1 MHHPLLRALPFGHT
15 ALALLLAAVLAGCAA
30 GPDHQSPNPLAEGA
44 LPTLAAPVP
53 TGMADAAFGA
63 AQPWRTDI
71 DLEAPWWQQLGSP
84 ALDALVAEALQA
96 SPTLAAAQAQLRQA
110 EELQGAQQRATQ
122 LPRADLGVGSGRQ
135 HFSPSAQGLPGDGRT
150 FSLHSASVAVQYQLD
165 LSGGNRRALEA
176 LAARTD
182 YRRYQLAGARLDLA
196 ARLASTAITQARIAA
211 QAEAL
216 ETIARNQEAQ
226 TTLAGERVR
235 LGQAMPADQQVL
247 QATLEQ
253 TRASALLLHKQAVQS
268 AHLLAVLAGRTP
280 GAQPLPAFTLQDF
293 MLPAALPQVLPSE
306 LVRQR
311 PDIQA
316 AEALVHAASAEH
328 GVAVSRMYPQL
339 RLSASLGSQALTTG
353 ALFGGGSAVWGLLAQ
368 LTQPLF
374 DPALPAQRRAALAAL
389 DAAAAQYQAVVLDAL
404 RSVADALRA
413 AEADAQV
420 LGTLVRAD
428 TAAQASLQSTQQQLD
443 LGATGYVQ
451 WLVAEQQ
458 ALQVRSNLVAAQAQR
473 LSDSAALFQA
483 VGAGWAG
490 AASPQ

>member
-1 MHHPLLRALPFGHT
+1 MHHPLSHPLPHRHT
-15 ALALLLAAVLAGCAA
+15 ALAVLLTALLAGCAA
-30 GPDHQSPNPLAEGA
+30 GTDYRPPSPLAPDA
-44 LPTLAAPVP
+44 LPTMSAPLRSG
-53 TGMADAAFGA
+53 TADAAFGA
-63 AQPWRTDI
+63 AQPWRADI
-71 DLEAPWWQQLGSP
+71 DLEAPWWQQLGSST
-84 ALDALVAEALQA
+84 LDALIAEALQA

-110 EELQGAQQRATQ
+110 EELQGAQERATQ
-122 LPRADLGVGSGRQ
+122 LPRADLGLGSARQ
-135 HFSPSAQGLPGDGRT
+135 HLSPSAQGLPGDGRT
-150 FSLHSASVAVQYQLD
+150 FSLHSASVSVQYQLD

-182 YRRYQLAGARLDLA
+182 YRRYQLASARLDLA
-196 ARLASTAITQARIAA
+196 GRLAQTAIAQARIAA

-216 ETIARNQEAQ
+216 DTIAHNQAAQ
-226 TTLAGERVR
+226 TAITHERVR
-235 LGQAMPADQQVL
+235 LGQAMPADVQAL

-253 TRASALLLHKQAVQS
+253 TRATALLLHKQAVQS

-280 GAQPLPAFTLQDF
+280 GAAPLPAFTLRDF
-293 MLPAALPQVLPSE
+293 TLPAALPQVLPSE

-316 AEALVHAASAEH
+316 AEALVQAASAEH
-328 GVAVSRMYPQL
+328 GVAVARMYPQL
-339 RLSASLGSQALTTG
+339 RLSASMGSQALSTG
-353 ALFGGGSAVWGLLAQ
+353 ALFGGGSAVWGLIAQ

-374 DPALPAQRRAALAAL
+374 DPALPAQQRAALAAL

-428 TAAQASLQSTQQQLD
+428 AAAQASLQTTKKQLD
-443 LGATGYVQ
+443 LGAASYVQ

-458 ALQVRSNLVAAQAQR
+458 ALQLRSSLVAAQAQR
-473 LSDSAALFQA
+473 LADSAALFQA
-483 VGAGWAG
+483 VGAGWQG
-490 AASPQ
+490 AR

>member
-1 MHHPLLRALPFGHT
+1 MKPPLLHRLPGGHP
-15 ALALLLAAVLAGCAA
+15 AWALLLTALLTGCAA
-30 GPDHQSPNPLAEGA
+30 GPDYQAPGPLADNA
-44 LPTLAAPVP
+44 LPHPAPAVQNSASE
-53 TGMADAAFGA
+53 TAFGA
-63 AQPWRTDI
+63 AQTWRADM

-84 ALDALVAEALQA
+84 GLDALIAEALKA

-110 EELQGAQQRATQ
+110 QELQGAQERATQ
-122 LPRADLGVGSGRQ
+122 LPRVDLGVGSGRQ
-135 HFSPSAQGLPGDGRT
+135 HISPSAQGLPGDGRT
-150 FSLHSASVAVQYQLD
+150 FSLHSASVGVQYQLD

-216 ETIARNQEAQ
+216 EAIARNQEAQ
-226 TTLAGERVR
+226 SALARERVR
-235 LGQAMPADQQVL
+235 LGQAMPADEHAL
-247 QATLEQ
+247 QAALEQ
-253 TRASALLLHKQAVQS
+253 TRASILLLHKQAVQS
-268 AHLLAVLAGRTP
+268 GHLLAVLAGRTP
-280 GAQPLPAFTLQDF
+280 GAAPLPAFTLRDF
-293 MLPAALPQVLPSE
+293 TLPAALPQVLPSE

-316 AEALVHAASAEH
+316 AEALVQAASADH
-328 GVAVSRMYPQL
+328 GVAVARMYPQL

-353 ALFGGGSAVWGLLAQ
+353 ALFGGGSAVWGLIAQ

-374 DPALPAQRRAALAAL
+374 DPALPAQQRAALAAL
-389 DAAAAQYQAVVLDAL
+389 DAAAAQYQVVVLDAL

-420 LGTLVRAD
+420 LGALVRAD
-428 TAAQASLQSTQQQLD
+428 AAAQASLHTTQQQLK
-443 LGATGYVQ
+443 LGAASYLQ

-458 ALQVRSNLVAAQAQR
+458 ALQMRSSLVAAQAQR
-473 LSDSAALFQA
+473 LADSAALFQA
-483 VGAGWAG
+483 VGAGWRDAM
-490 AASPQ
+490 

>member
-1 MHHPLLRALPFGHT
+1 MKTPLLHSLPGGHP
-15 ALALLLAAVLAGCAA
+15 AWALLLTALLTGCAA
-30 GPDHQSPNPLAEGA
+30 GPDYQAPGPLADNA
-44 LPTLAAPVP
+44 LPHPAPAVQNSASE
-53 TGMADAAFGA
+53 TAFGA
-63 AQPWRTDI
+63 AQTWRADM

-84 ALDALVAEALQA
+84 GLDALIAEALKA

-110 EELQGAQQRATQ
+110 QELQGAQERATQ
-122 LPRADLGVGSGRQ
+122 LPRVDLGVGSGRQ
-135 HFSPSAQGLPGDGRT
+135 HISPSAQGLPGDGRT
-150 FSLHSASVAVQYQLD
+150 FSLHSASVGVQYQLD

-216 ETIARNQEAQ
+216 EAIARNQEAQ
-226 TTLAGERVR
+226 STLARERVR
-235 LGQAMPADQQVL
+235 LGQAMPADEHAL
-247 QATLEQ
+247 QAALEQ
-253 TRASALLLHKQAVQS
+253 TRASILLLHKQAVQS
-268 AHLLAVLAGRTP
+268 GHLLAVLAGRTP
-280 GAQPLPAFTLQDF
+280 GAAPLPAFTLRDF
-293 MLPAALPQVLPSE
+293 TLPAALPQVLPSE

-316 AEALVHAASAEH
+316 AEALVQAASADH
-328 GVAVSRMYPQL
+328 GVAVARMYPQL

-353 ALFGGGSAVWGLLAQ
+353 ALFGGGSAVWGLIAQ

-374 DPALPAQRRAALAAL
+374 DPALPAQQRAALAAL
-389 DAAAAQYQAVVLDAL
+389 DAAAAQYQVVVLDAL

-420 LGTLVRAD
+420 LGALVRAD
-428 TAAQASLQSTQQQLD
+428 AAAQASLQTTQQQLK
-443 LGATGYVQ
+443 LGAASYLQ

-458 ALQVRSNLVAAQAQR
+458 ALQMRSSLVAAQAQR
-473 LSDSAALFQA
+473 LADSAALFQA
-483 VGAGWAG
+483 VGAGWRDAM
-490 AASPQ
+490 

>member
-1 MHHPLLRALPFGHT
+1 MKTPLLHSLPGGHP
-15 ALALLLAAVLAGCAA
+15 AWALLLTALLTGCAA
-30 GPDHQSPNPLAEGA
+30 GPDYQAPGPLADNA
-44 LPTLAAPVP
+44 LPRPAPAVQNSASE
-53 TGMADAAFGA
+53 TAFGA
-63 AQPWRTDI
+63 AQTWRADM

-84 ALDALVAEALQA
+84 GLDALIAEALKA

-110 EELQGAQQRATQ
+110 QELQGAQERATQ
-122 LPRADLGVGSGRQ
+122 LPRVDLGVGSGRQ
-135 HFSPSAQGLPGDGRT
+135 HISPSAQGLPGDGRT
-150 FSLHSASVAVQYQLD
+150 FSLHSASVGVQYQLD

-216 ETIARNQEAQ
+216 EAIARNQEAQ
-226 TTLAGERVR
+226 STLARERVR
-235 LGQAMPADQQVL
+235 LGQAMPADEHAL
-247 QATLEQ
+247 QAALEQ
-253 TRASALLLHKQAVQS
+253 TRASILLLHKQAVQS
-268 AHLLAVLAGRTP
+268 GHLLAVLAGRTP
-280 GAQPLPAFTLQDF
+280 GAAPLPAFTLRDF
-293 MLPAALPQVLPSE
+293 TLPAALPQVLPSE

-316 AEALVHAASAEH
+316 AEALVQAASADH
-328 GVAVSRMYPQL
+328 GVAVARMYPQL

-353 ALFGGGSAVWGLLAQ
+353 ALFGGGSAVWGLIAQ

-374 DPALPAQRRAALAAL
+374 DPALPAQQRAALAAL
-389 DAAAAQYQAVVLDAL
+389 DAAAAQYQVVVLDAL

-420 LGTLVRAD
+420 LGALVRAD
-428 TAAQASLQSTQQQLD
+428 AAAQASLQTTQQQLK
-443 LGATGYVQ
+443 LGAASYLQ

-458 ALQVRSNLVAAQAQR
+458 ALQMRSSLVAAQAQR
-473 LSDSAALFQA
+473 LADSAALFQA
-483 VGAGWAG
+483 VGAGWRDAM
-490 AASPQ
+490 

>member
-1 MHHPLLRALPFGHT
+1 MYHPLTRALTHRHT
-15 ALALLLAAVLAGCAA
+15 ALAFLLTALLAGCAA
-30 GPDHQSPNPLAEGA
+30 GTDYQSPNPLAEGA
-44 LPTLAAPVP
+44 LPTLAAPLQ
-53 TGMADAAFGA
+53 TGAADAAFGA
-63 AQPWRTDI
+63 AQAWRTDI

-84 ALDALVAEALQA
+84 SLDALIAEALQS

-110 EELQGAQQRATQ
+110 EELQGAQERATQ
-122 LPRADLGVGSGRQ
+122 LPRVDLGVGSGRQ
-135 HFSPSAQGLPGDGRT
+135 HMSPSSQGLPGDGRT
-150 FSLHSASVAVQYQLD
+150 FSLHSASVGAQYQFD

-176 LAARTD
+176 LAARSD

-196 ARLASTAITQARIAA
+196 ARVASTAITQARISA

-216 ETIARNQEAQ
+216 EGIARNQEAQ
-226 TTLAGERVR
+226 TALARERLR
-235 LGQAMPADQQVL
+235 LGQAMPADEQVL
-247 QATLEQ
+247 QAALEQ
-253 TRASALLLHKQAVQS
+253 TRASVLLLRKQAVQS

-280 GAQPLPAFTLQDF
+280 GAEPLPDFTLRDF
-293 MLPAALPQVLPSE
+293 TLPAALPQVLPSE

-339 RLSASLGSQALTTG
+339 RLSASLGSQALTTS
-353 ALFGGGSAVWGLLAQ
+353 ALFGGGSAVWGLIAQ

-374 DPALPAQRRAALAAL
+374 DPALPAQQRAALAAL

-428 TAAQASLQSTQQQLD
+428 TAAQVSLQTTQQQLD
-443 LGATGYVQ
+443 QGAASYVQ

-473 LSDSAALFQA
+473 LTDSAALFQA
-483 VGAGWAG
+483 VGAGWTG
-490 AASPQ
+490 VGSQ

>member
-1 MHHPLLRALPFGHT
+1 MHHPLTHALSHRHT
-15 ALALLLAAVLAGCAA
+15 ALVLLLAALLAGCAA
-30 GPDHQSPNPLAEGA
+30 GTDYQVPRLPDQGA
-44 LPTLAAPVP
+44 LPTLAVPVP
-53 TGMADAAFGA
+53 TGAANAAFGA

-71 DLEAPWWQQLGSP
+71 DLEAPWWQQLGSA
-84 ALDALVAEALQA
+84 ALDTLISEALQA

-110 EELQGAQQRATQ
+110 EELQGAQERATQ
-122 LPRADLGVGSGRQ
+122 LPRVDLGMGSGRQ
-135 HFSPSAQGLPGDGRT
+135 HISPSAQGLPGNGRT
-150 FSLHSASVAVQYQLD
+150 FSLHSASVGVQYQLD

-216 ETIARNQEAQ
+216 EEIARNQEAQ
-226 TTLAGERVR
+226 SALARERVR
-235 LGQAMPADQQVL
+235 LGQAMPADEHAL
-247 QATLEQ
+247 LAALEQ
-253 TRASALLLHKQAVQS
+253 TRASILLLHKQAVQS
-268 AHLLAVLAGRTP
+268 GHLLAVLAGRTP
-280 GAQPLPAFTLQDF
+280 GAAPLPAFTLRDF
-293 MLPAALPQVLPSE
+293 TLPAALPQVLPSE

-316 AEALVHAASAEH
+316 AEALVQVASAEH

-353 ALFGGGSAVWGLLAQ
+353 ALFGGGSAVWGLIAQ

-374 DPALPAQRRAALAAL
+374 DPALPAQQRAALAAL
-389 DAAAAQYQAVVLDAL
+389 DAAAAQYQVVVLDAL

-420 LGTLVRAD
+420 LDALVRAD
-428 TAAQASLQSTQQQLD
+428 TAAQASLQTTQQQLK
-443 LGATGYVQ
+443 LGAASYLQ

-458 ALQVRSNLVAAQAQR
+458 ALQLRSSLVAGQAQR
-473 LSDSAALFQA
+473 LADSAALFQA
-483 VGAGWAG
+483 VGAGWRADRT
-490 AASPQ
+490 